1 MRKKPAILLIAFS
14 LCVSPLLAQAKSGA
28 DSAAPEVARFLDGL
42 SLSSA
47 STYRLSE
54 TETGA
59 LLEIAARRKLNV
71 FELLDCVY
79 RNVSARNGRISLS
92 GAYLRN
98 LESRFK
104 LGDERIMSIFPVSI
118 LDYLETGTPKDGD
131 DAALDIFLTKE
142 HEDYVEIGTAHY
154 QKKFGFA
161 KIGPLEFSSAYG
173 VVVKKLFLTMPLV
186 KLELYA
192 PGKGAIYVSGIARPK
207 RWNLEYVREKK
218 Q

>member
-1 MRKKPAILLIAFS
+1 MRKKSVVLLVALS
-14 LCVSPLLAQAKSGA
+14 LCMAPLLSQTKLGA
-28 DSAAPEVARFLDGL
+28 DAAAPEVARFLDGL
-42 SLSSA
+42 SLSASSA
-47 STYRLSE
+47 YRLSE
-54 TETGA
+54 TETRA

-71 FELLDCVY
+71 FELLDCAY
-79 RNVSARNGRISLS
+79 RGVSARNGRIALS
-92 GAYLRN
+92 GSYLRN

-118 LDYLETGTPKDGD
+118 LDYLETGSPMDGD
-131 DAALDIFLTKE
+131 DTALDIYLTKE

-161 KIGPLEFSSAYG
+161 KIKPLEFSSAYG
-173 VVVKKLFLTMPLV
+173 VVVQKLFLTMPLV

-207 RWNLEYVREKK
+207 RWNLEYVKEKK